1 MCLILTPH
9 ITYHIMCLLKVIK
22 RVHLYMQVC
31 AVFSPCSDV
40 SPQQLLHPELDIHEA
55 GLAERLQQRV
65 HRGRVPRQ
73 PDQSELSI
81 IVSTNQ
87 SSASLSPPI
96 RAQHHCLHQ
105 SQLTSPTRPGSGRAL
120 ISSREHPT
128 SFRNSWP
135 GQSKQICLILTK
147 SIFTS

>member
-1 MCLILTPH
+1 MSNINPYIWH

-31 AVFSPCSDV
+31 AVFSNV

-81 IVSTNQ
+81 IVSD
-87 SSASLSPPI
+87 PPI
-96 RAQHHCLHQ
+96 TAH
-105 SQLTSPTRPGSGRAL
+105 LTH
-120 ISSREHPT
+120 SSRI
-128 SFRNSWP
+128 W
-135 GQSKQICLILTK
+135 QSTDLLT
-147 SIFTS
+147 